1 MLNWLLPFG
10 QSLIRN
16 SVEGLAGR
24 AFKNQTGWSRKDD
37 FVSRE
42 HFVGG
47 VAARLAFWTD
57 SNAVRQDT
65 SQDVQGKRR
74 PEKQPT

>member
-10 QSLIRN
+10 QSIIKN

-24 AFKNQTGWSRKDD
+24 AFRKQTGWSRKDD
-37 FVSRE
+37 FVSVE
-42 HFVGG
+42 PFVGG

-65 SQDVQGKRR
+65 SREVQGKRQ
-74 PEKQPT
+74 PEKQTP